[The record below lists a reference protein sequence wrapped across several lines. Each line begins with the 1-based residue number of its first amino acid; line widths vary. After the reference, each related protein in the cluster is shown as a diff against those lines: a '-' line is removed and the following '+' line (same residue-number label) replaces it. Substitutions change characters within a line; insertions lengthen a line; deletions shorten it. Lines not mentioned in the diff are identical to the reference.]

1 MVKSPEIIGLGSVDL
16 TPLHEI
22 VYQRLNKALMAGQ
35 IKPGQKLTS
44 RKLAKELGTS
54 DMPVRAA
61 LAKLQALRALE
72 QLPNGSHVL
81 PPMTRE
87 RFADLMQS
95 RIICEPALT
104 ELAARQIKAVDLKA
118 IRKESDALTKSARD
132 QDIDSYLLHNYEFKF
147 SIYRPA
153 GSECM
158 LFLIET
164 MWLQVGPFLRQFG
177 GRFEGNL
184 SGILDIDYHEEVV
197 EALARGD
204 GKVAAELIRKDIS
217 EGLAFLLKHADF
229 ADT

>member
-1 MVKSPEIIGLGSVDL
+1 MKSSAIIGLGTVDL

-61 LAKLQALRALE
+61 LTKLQALRALE

-95 RIICEPALT
+95 RLICEPALT
-104 ELAARQIKAVDLKA
+104 EIAARRIKAADLRA
-118 IRKESDALTKSARD
+118 IRKEAAALTQSARD

-147 SIYRPA
+147 SIYRA
-153 GSECM
+153 SGADNM

-164 MWLQVGPFLRQFG
+164 TWLQVGPFLRQFA
-177 GRFEGNL
+177 GRFGGDL
-184 SGILDIDYHEEVV
+184 SGILEIDYHEEIV

-204 GKVAAELIRKDIS
+204 GKVAAQLMHKDIS
-217 EGLAFLLKHADF
+217 EGFSFLCQHADF
-229 ADT
+229 ADP

>member
-1 MVKSPEIIGLGSVDL
+1 VKSPATIGLGTVDL

-35 IKPGQKLTS
+35 ITPGRKLTS

-61 LAKLQALRALE
+61 LTKLQALRALE

-81 PPMTRE
+81 PLMTRE
-87 RFADLMQS
+87 RYSDLMQS
-95 RIICEPALT
+95 RMICEPALT
-104 ELAARQIKAVDLKA
+104 EIAAGRMKAADLRA
-118 IRKESDALTKSARD
+118 IRKEAAALTQAAQD

-147 SIYRPA
+147 CIYRAA
-153 GSECM
+153 GSESM

-164 MWLQVGPFLRQFG
+164 VWLQVGPFLRQFG
-177 GRFEGNL
+177 GRFGGNL
-184 SGILDIDYHEEVV
+184 AGILDIDYHEEIV

-204 GKVAAELIRKDIS
+204 GKVAAELMHKDIS
-217 EGLAFLLKHADF
+217 EGFAFLLRNADF
-229 ADT
+229 ADA